1 MSQICCLQLATIFSC
16 IIGGN
21 SKLSSEKS
29 KLMLVTLKDI
39 GVTLVL
45 DFGDVT
51 FSQHIITYVA
61 EDLELLNLA

>member
-1 MSQICCLQLATIFSC
+1 
-16 IIGGN
+16 
-21 SKLSSEKS
+21 
-29 KLMLVTLKDI
+29 MLVTLKDI